1 MGLGLLEVRVAHR
14 YNSATMSL
22 SDSDK
27 SSEVLFKER
36 QTFRLGWLRVPLAV
50 LSAFL
55 IALSLY
61 IIFGQFFQNTPAV
74 GATPDGGV
82 IVIVIIM
89 LVVGIGLPA
98 VIFRAELLV
107 TVDPKALTI
116 SFAPFVRRTIPI
128 LSIIYCEPYII
139 APVRE
144 YIGVGILVS
153 LRGAGIAYSVS
164 GNEGVQIELDN
175 GTRLFVGSQYPEEL
189 AKAVATA
196 RSL

>member
-1 MGLGLLEVRVAHR
+1 
-14 YNSATMSL
+14 MSVTGG
-22 SDSDK
+22 DK
-27 SSEVLFKER
+27 SREVLFKER
-36 QTFRLGWLRVPLAV
+36 QTFRLGWLRVPLAI

-61 IIFGQFFQNTPAV
+61 IIYEQFFQNTPA
-74 GATPDGGV
+74 GAVTPDGGLV
-82 IVIVIIM
+82 FIVILM

-107 TVDPKALTI
+107 IVDHKTLNVT
-116 SFAPFVRRTIPI
+116 FAPFVRREIPV
-128 LSIIYCEPYII
+128 LSVIYCEPYII
-139 APVRE
+139 APVRD
-144 YIGVGILVS
+144 YIGVGVLFS

-175 GTRLFVGSQYPEEL
+175 GTRLFVGSQFPEEL

-196 RSL
+196 RSPRVL